1 MLRSPTF
8 EECDWM
14 KEEDLTWGSE
24 EEEVLCV
31 HTETLGVL
39 GHLTCAKDIPAC
51 MLIPLRM
58 EHLCGSGIFM

>member
-1 MLRSPTF
+1 
-8 EECDWM
+8 M